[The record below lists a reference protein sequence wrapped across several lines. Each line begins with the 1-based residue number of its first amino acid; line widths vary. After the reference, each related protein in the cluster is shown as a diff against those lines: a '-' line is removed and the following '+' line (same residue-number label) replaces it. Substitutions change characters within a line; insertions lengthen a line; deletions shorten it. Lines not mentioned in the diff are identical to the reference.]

1 MLFLGGFAY
10 VYVAQDTQTGNEY
23 ALKRLL
29 GADKEECNNIIRE
42 INTLK
47 QVSGHPNIIKFIA
60 ATFIDRTQNAT
71 AKRAEYLLVT
81 ELCKGGSLY
90 DCLDKD
96 LAPEAV
102 LRVFYQACRAVAH
115 LHTQSVPINHR
126 DIKVS
131 IKSR

>member
-1 MLFLGGFAY
+1 MLIVITGGFAY
-10 VYVAQDTQTGNEY
+10 VFVAQDIQTNNEY

-47 QVSGHPNIIKFIA
+47 QVSGHPNIVKFVA
-60 ATFIDRTQNAT
+60 ALFIDRTQSVN
-71 AKRAEYLLVT
+71 AKRAEYLLLT

-90 DCLDKD
+90 DCLEND
-96 LAPEAV
+96 LSPETV

-115 LHTQSVPINHR
+115 LHTQTVPINHR

-131 IKSR
+131 VD